1 LITPADKD
9 SNMDKEAILY
19 EKLENGA
26 VRCRLC
32 CHYCRINDGSRGI
45 CGVRFNKD
53 GILMTHAYGNPVCG
67 NVDPVEKKPLY
78 HFLPGT
84 LSMSIAFP
92 GCNFRCGFCQ
102 NWQISQDVSSYDG
115 APQEKYFPPR
125 DIADAAVNNNCAS
138 VSYTYTEPTIF
149 MEYAL
154 DTCKAAREKGL
165 KNIFVTNGYMT
176 PLALETAAP
185 WLDAANVDI
194 KFFKDDSYLE
204 HCGAKL
210 EPVLECVRLMKKL
223 GIWVEITTLLI
234 PGVND
239 SAQEIEGLAGFISS
253 LDRNIPWHI
262 SRFHPDYKFNVYKS
276 TPEQEIRKA
285 VEIGRRAGLF
295 YVYAGNM
302 PGGWGSDTYC
312 HKCQTLLVKREIFS
326 ILNYGLKDGKC
337 PFCGEMT
344 PGIFNVVL

>member
-1 LITPADKD
+1 
-9 SNMDKEAILY
+9 
-19 EKLENGA
+19 
-26 VRCRLC
+26 V
-32 CHYCRINDGSRGI
+32 RINRDGTLYTLG
-45 CGVRFNKD
+45 
-53 GILMTHAYGNPVCG
+53 YGNPVA
-67 NVDPVEKKPLY
+67 VHIDSIEKKP
-78 HFLPGT
+78 FFNVLPGENAF
-84 LSMSIAFP
+84 SIAVA
-92 GCNFRCGFCQ
+92 GCNMRCIFCQ

-165 KNIFVTNGYMT
+165 KNIFVTNGYMS
-176 PLALETAAP
+176 PSALEAAAP

-194 KFFKDDSYLE
+194 KFFKDASYLE

-210 EPVLECVRLMKKL
+210 EPVLESVRLMKKL

-239 SAQEIEGLAGFISS
+239 SVPELKGLAGFISS
-253 LDRNIPWHI
+253 LDRKIPWHI
-262 SRFHPDYKFNVYKS
+262 SRFHPDYKFNACKS
-276 TPEQEIRKA
+276 TPEPEIRKA
-285 VEIGRRAGLF
+285 VEIGRQAGLF
-295 YVYAGNM
+295 YVYAGNVS
-302 PGGWGSDTYC
+302 GGWGGDTHC

-337 PFCGEMT
+337 PFCGEKI
-344 PGIFNVVL
+344 PGVFDGGR